1 MQLIG
6 SSYTLILGL
15 GIAGMSCA
23 RHLLAQGASVAI
35 ADTRESVEGL
45 DALLAD
51 YPDVPRRFADLL
63 TPEWVAQASEIVL
76 APGLSMDD
84 PLVAEAVKAQVP
96 IIGELD
102 LLRRAAPDQKIVAIT
117 AHR

>member
-35 ADTRESVEGL
+35 ADTRESVDGL

-76 APGLSMDD
+76 APGL
-84 PLVAEAVKAQVP
+84 
-96 IIGELD
+96 G
-102 LLRRAAPDQKIVAIT
+102 
-117 AHR
+117 